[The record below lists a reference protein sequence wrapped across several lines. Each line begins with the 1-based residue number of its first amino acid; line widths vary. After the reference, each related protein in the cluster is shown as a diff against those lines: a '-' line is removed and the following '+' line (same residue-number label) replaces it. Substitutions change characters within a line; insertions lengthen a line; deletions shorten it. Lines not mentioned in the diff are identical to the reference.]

1 MKRWWSPH
9 TVRAWPGHGVARQ
22 SAPLTPLPSSS
33 LPSAGSTTTGLTPKN
48 GSVAEPGL
56 VGVAPGSG
64 VIRMPPVSVCHQ
76 VSTTAQRLSPTTS
89 WYQRQ
94 ISGLIGSPT
103 LPRMR
108 SESRL

>member
-9 TVRAWPGHGVARQ
+9 TVRAWPGQGEARHN
-22 SAPLTPLPSSS
+22 APETELPSSTW
-33 LPSAGSTTTGLTPKN
+33 PSCGSTTTGRTPKN

-56 VGVAPGSG
+56 VGVTPGSG
-64 VIRMPPVSVCHQ
+64 VISTPPVSVCHQ
-76 VSTTAQRLSPTTS
+76 VSITAQRASPTTS

-103 LPRMR
+103 EPRMR
-108 SESRL
+108 SESRR